1 LRFNP
6 LALAPLLLLA
16 ACAHG
21 LAAAPLAP
29 GFDVRHAP
37 EDDEAAAQVA
47 RVLPEAVG
55 RVERWGAL
63 SVPVTIR
70 IHPSHSALAEAAGR
84 PSDAWLRAWARADSI
99 ELQSPRTWSRGR
111 ASDQAL
117 TSLLAHE
124 LTHCLLFQRI
134 GPGWTVRDVPGWFE
148 EGLSSFTAGEN
159 HQRAD
164 ASALR
169 PTALALRSDAALAYG
184 TADRAFHHL
193 VDRHGESAVRR
204 ILSSLASGQDFPSAF
219 QAATGTSVSAFE
231 GAFRSQL
238 GAVAASR

>member
-1 LRFNP
+1 LRPNP
-6 LALAPLLLLA
+6 LAFAPLLLLA

-21 LAAAPLAP
+21 MAAAPPAP
-29 GFDVRHAP
+29 GLEVRHAP
-37 EDDEAAAQVA
+37 DDGDAAAQVA
-47 RVLPEAVG
+47 RVLPEALG

-63 SVPVTIR
+63 PGPVTIR

-84 PSDAWLRAWARADSI
+84 PADAWLRAWARADSV

-111 ASDQAL
+111 ASDEAL

-134 GPGWTVRDVPGWFE
+134 GARWTVRDVPGWFE
-148 EGLSSFTAGEN
+148 EGLASFTAGER

-169 PTALALRSDAALAYG
+169 PTLLALRSDAALAYG
-184 TADRAFHHL
+184 TADRAFRHL
-193 VDRHGESAVRR
+193 VDRHGEAAVRR
-204 ILSSLASGQDFPSAF
+204 ILSSLAAGQDFPSAF
-219 QAATGTSVSAFE
+219 QAATGTSVAAFE
-231 GAFRSQL
+231 GAFRSHL
-238 GAVAASR
+238 GAVAVSR

>member
-1 LRFNP
+1 LRPTP
-6 LALAPLLLLA
+6 LAFAPLLLLA

-21 LAAAPLAP
+21 MAAAPPTP
-29 GFDVRHAP
+29 GLEVRHAP
-37 EDDEAAAQVA
+37 DDGDAAVQVA
-47 RVLPEAVG
+47 RVLPEALG

-63 SVPVTIR
+63 PGPVTIR

-84 PSDAWLRAWARADSI
+84 PADAWLRAWARADSV

-111 ASDQAL
+111 ASDEAL

-134 GPGWTVRDVPGWFE
+134 GARWTVRDVPGWFE
-148 EGLSSFTAGEN
+148 EGLASFTAGER

-169 PTALALRSDAALAYG
+169 PTPLALRSDAALAYG
-184 TADRAFHHL
+184 TADRALRHL
-193 VDRHGESAVRR
+193 GDRHGVAAVRGIR
-204 ILSSLASGQDFPSAF
+204 ASLAAGLGFPSAF
-219 QAATGTSVSAFE
+219 QAATGTWVGAFE
-231 GAFRSQL
+231 GAFRSHL
-238 GAVAASR
+238 GAVAVSR